1 MKKIFSA
8 TVALAVMAIFIS
20 SAWAVITISKAE
32 INQGAVAVNGKGAAA
47 NANIFWEGDV
57 TKVTTANGK
66 GAFNFT
72 TTNLPVDCVGTL
84 TSGTIS
90 GSPLKVVIANCGA
103 HPLKTGQ
110 TDSFGAGS
118 DGDLEKGT
126 ARSYTPN
133 ADGTITDNS
142 TGLVWEKLGS
152 LDGSQNFTD
161 LHDADNFYT
170 WADAFAKIAA
180 LNTANFAGHS
190 DWRLPNVN
198 ELQSLADYGRVF
210 PAIDPVFNNSVDSF
224 TQSDVYWSSTKYQ
237 DNSGRAWFVD
247 FFDGVVEP
255 FGEFNGFYVRA
266 VRGGS

>member
-110 TDSFGAGS
+110 TNNFGVTGS
-118 DGDLEKGT
+118 DGDLQKGT
-126 ARSYTPN
+126 ARSYASN

-142 TGLVWEKLGS
+142 TGLVWEKLTNPG
-152 LDGSQNFTD
+152 DGSI
-161 LHDADNFYT
+161 HDFNNFYT
-170 WADAFAKIAA
+170 WTDAFAKIAA

-190 DWRLPNVN
+190 DWRLPNIN
-198 ELQSLADYGRVF
+198 ELLTLVDWGQVV
-210 PAIDPVFNNSVDSF
+210 PAINQTVFNNGVDSF
-224 TQSDVYWSSTKYQ
+224 TQSDFYWSSTTYQ
-237 DNSGRAWFVD
+237 FIPNFAWIVD
-247 FFDGVVEP
+247 FVVG
-255 FGEFNGFYVRA
+255 FVSADSKGFNGYYVRA

>member
-1 MKKIFSA
+1 MKKILGT
-8 TVALAVMAIFIS
+8 TVALAVLAIFIS
-20 SAWAVITISKAE
+20 SAQAVITINKAE

-47 NANIFWEGDV
+47 NADIFWQGDG

-110 TDSFGAGS
+110 TDNFGVTGS
-118 DGDLEKGT
+118 DGDLQKGT
-126 ARSYTPN
+126 ARSYTDN
-133 ADGTITDNS
+133 LNGTITDNS

-152 LDGSQNFTD
+152 LDGAKNFAD

-170 WADAFAKIAA
+170 WAGAFAKIAA

-198 ELQSLADYGRVF
+198 ELQTLADYGRVF
-210 PAIDPVFNNSVDSF
+210 PAIDPVFNNGVDSF
-224 TQSDVYWSSTKYQ
+224 TQSDFYWSSTTYQ
-237 DNSGRAWFVD
+237 SSSSR
-247 FFDGVVEP
+247 P
-255 FGEFNGFYVRA
+255 S
-266 VRGGS
+266 RGSWSSSTVA